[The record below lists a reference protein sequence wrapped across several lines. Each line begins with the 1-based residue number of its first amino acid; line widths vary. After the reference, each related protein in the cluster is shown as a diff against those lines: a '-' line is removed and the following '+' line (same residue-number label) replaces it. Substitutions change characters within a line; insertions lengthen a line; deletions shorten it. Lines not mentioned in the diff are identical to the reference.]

1 MMIFVSSRDL
11 KSNPAV
17 LWKNNEVVIT
27 VNGKPK
33 AVAIRIDG
41 DPREIL
47 DTIERARTQ
56 LVLEKLRIYSVEK
69 GFDKL
74 SEEEVEE
81 IIEKSRC
88 SS

>member
-41 DPREIL
+41 NPREIL
-47 DTIERARTQ
+47 DMIERTRAQ

>member
-41 DPREIL
+41 NPREIL
-47 DTIERARTQ
+47 DMIERARAQ